1 MAFDGPQLSLLL
13 YCPYPSQMSYI
24 PLVPAMPTA
33 MSSSPVSVSMRAS
46 EFAAIEFVA
55 AEQARAVLD
64 CVAAHRVV
72 LGCYTHGLMERPRP
86 VHSAPCVC
94 VCVV

>member
-1 MAFDGPQLSLLL
+1 
-13 YCPYPSQMSYI
+13 
-24 PLVPAMPTA
+24 
-33 MSSSPVSVSMRAS
+33 MRAS

-72 LGCYTHGLMERPRP
+72 LVEHRLPRLRPVRPRHHRGRARP
-86 VHSAPCVC
+86 AGDQRAVTGVAQVM
-94 VCVV
+94 